1 MSNAL
6 ADVFVGRSPFMTLKA
21 REVDAAGPARALPVS
36 FALTTLF
43 GTVGTVAARA
53 RRAAAGDPCA
63 RGEPAPRLHVLSH
76 RVARVEG
83 ALTGPWRPPAN
94 GTPSPA
100 SRPQSKTE
108 QQ

>member
-1 MSNAL
+1 M
-6 ADVFVGRSPFMTLKA
+6 
-21 REVDAAGPARALPVS
+21 S

-63 RGEPAPRLHVLSH
+63 RGEPAPRLHVLSD
-76 RVARVEG
+76 RVARIKG